1 MPQNQYKRK
10 EALLQEKK
18 ERQGVWLRA
27 SACLISEEGGGKGNK
42 VVKYRGLNS

>member
-1 MPQNQYKRK
+1 VPQNQYKRK

-27 SACLISEEGGGKGNK
+27 SSCWISEEAGGKGSK
-42 VVKYRGLNS
+42 VVRYRWLNS